1 MKKTAVLIGASGLTG
16 GHLQQQLLEHPA
28 YDRVI
33 SLVRRPSGFSHP
45 KLTEHV
51 IDFEQ
56 PDPAL
61 LEGQDFF
68 CALGTTLARA
78 GSKEAQ
84 YKVDCQYPLA
94 LGKIAKE
101 KGFSRYL
108 LVSSI
113 GANASSSN
121 FYLRTKGELEKG
133 LEALGFDTFVAAR
146 PSFLLGNRKEFRVGE
161 KIGIWVWKFVQPF
174 LGGPLR
180 RLRGIPAA
188 SVATALIQYAN
199 PDNGWKSYPMASTVA
214 KGLVYFA
221 NAGFK
226 GCFYPEYDEL
236 ISAAKAGQASG

>member
-16 GHLQQQLLEHPA
+16 GHLLQQLLEHPA
-28 YDRVI
+28 YDQVV
-33 SLVRRPSGFSHP
+33 SLVRRPSGQQHP
-45 KLTEHV
+45 KLKECV
-51 IDFEQ
+51 FDFDH
-56 PDPAL
+56 PDPSL
-61 LEGQDFF
+61 IEGQDFF

-94 LGKIAKE
+94 LGKIAKQ

-113 GANASSSN
+113 GADATSSN

-146 PSFLLGNRKEFRVGE
+146 PSFLLGDRKEFRLGE

-199 PDNGWKSYPMASTVA
+199 PGWPVDSNSDHATVA
-214 KGLVYFA
+214 KGLVHFA
-221 NAGFK
+221 NAGFQ
-226 GCFYPEYDEL
+226 GIFYPEYDEL
-236 ISAAKAGQASG
+236 MQAVKSAVAD